1 MPINRRALSSKNCKF
16 YQLVLKIL
24 SRNEIRASIKGQASV
39 SIVQQMMGN
48 NLNLDVF
55 NIIVYTKFGKI
66 LSIYSQDIELKP
78 NYDGVND
85 RTTEWR
91 TE

>member
-24 SRNEIRASIKGQASV
+24 SRNEIRASI
-39 SIVQQMMGN
+39 VQEMMGN

-66 LSIYSQDIELKP
+66 LSIYSQDIEWKP